1 MLFHYVLINDVL
13 LLSLGFGSGLGSGA
27 VCNLGDIRLVNGS
40 NEREGRIEICIDNVW
55 GTVCNDR
62 FDPIDARVAC
72 RQLGY
77 SDLGT

>member
-1 MLFHYVLINDVL
+1 M
-13 LLSLGFGSGLGSGA
+13 SLDLGSGYGSGA
-27 VCNLGDIRLVNGS
+27 VCTFGDIRLVNGS
-40 NEREGRIEICIDNVW
+40 NKREGRIEVCIDNTW

-62 FDPIDARVAC
+62 FHVIDARVAC